1 MSAVLVYQP
10 SEAVTQLRCQRI
22 PILNDSVLENT
33 ESFSIRITTFDTSVV
48 LTQSRVPV
56 YIQDD
61 DGVRVS
67 LERREYSIREEEGAL
82 TVCTTLDGAIEREI
96 QMMLN
101 LVPITAQGEPNTVR
115 VYCPLAE
122 KSLTYLV
129 AGRHRHV
136 GHTPA
141 VQSKN
146 TEKCLTYSTYFTCN
160 S

>member
-1 MSAVLVYQP
+1 MLVYQP
-10 SEAVTQLRCQRI
+10 SEAVTQLHCLRV

-33 ESFSIRITTFDTSVV
+33 ESFSITITTLDTNVV

-82 TVCTTLDGAIEREI
+82 TVCTTLDGAIEREV

-101 LVPITAQGEPNTVR
+101 LVPITAQG
-115 VYCPLAE
+115 
-122 KSLTYLV
+122 
-129 AGRHRHV
+129 G
-136 GHTPA
+136 
-141 VQSKN
+141 Q
-146 TEKCLTYSTYFTCN
+146 YSEGIPPSC
-160 S
+160 